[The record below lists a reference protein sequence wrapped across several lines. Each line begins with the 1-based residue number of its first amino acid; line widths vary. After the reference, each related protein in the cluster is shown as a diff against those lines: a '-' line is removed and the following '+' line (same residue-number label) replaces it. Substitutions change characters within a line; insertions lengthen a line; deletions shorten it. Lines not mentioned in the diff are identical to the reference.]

1 MCESSGKVPH
11 QTSASGPG
19 DLGWSACKP
28 WHADPWWFY
37 LILNNQFLQ
46 FFYLRL
52 CTLADLVNLGLQLIL
67 QGGREGLLYWN
78 ITILSFQLNRTIRPT
93 NELRIQLRSSWD
105 PGLPPHTL
113 SFRKPH
119 RWGSPSLLFIFCD
132 PDLIHSS
139 LMFKLLDL
147 FDEPP
152 IHNLFV
158 VEINGH

>member
-46 FFYLRL
+46 FFYLLL

-78 ITILSFQLNRTIRPT
+78 ITIFTFLSFQLNRTIPT
-93 NELRIQLRSSWD
+93 NELRHPASFFMRSRAATTHSVFPKAPQVRKSSFPFSLSSLSLISSTPVLCLNSWICLMN
-105 PGLPPHTL
+105 LPYTT
-113 SFRKPH
+113 
-119 RWGSPSLLFIFCD
+119 SLL
-132 PDLIHSS
+132 LR
-139 LMFKLLDL
+139 
-147 FDEPP
+147 
-152 IHNLFV
+152 
-158 VEINGH
+158 

>member
-78 ITILSFQLNRTIRPT
+78 ITIFTFLSFQLNRTIPK
-93 NELRIQLRSSWD
+93 NKLRHPASFFMRSRAATTHSVFPKAPQVRKSSFPFYLSSVILISSTPVLCLNSWICLMKLPYTTYLLLR
-105 PGLPPHTL
+105 
-113 SFRKPH
+113 
-119 RWGSPSLLFIFCD
+119 
-132 PDLIHSS
+132 
-139 LMFKLLDL
+139 
-147 FDEPP
+147 
-152 IHNLFV
+152 
-158 VEINGH
+158 

>member
-78 ITILSFQLNRTIRPT
+78 ITIFTFLSFQLNRTIPT
-93 NELRIQLRSSWD
+93 NELQHPASFFMRSRAATTHSVFPKAPQVRKSSFPFSLSSVSLISSTPVLCLNSWICLMN
-105 PGLPPHTL
+105 LPYTT
-113 SFRKPH
+113 
-119 RWGSPSLLFIFCD
+119 SLL
-132 PDLIHSS
+132 LR
-139 LMFKLLDL
+139 
-147 FDEPP
+147 
-152 IHNLFV
+152 
-158 VEINGH
+158 

>member
-52 CTLADLVNLGLQLIL
+52 CTLADIFNLGLQLIL

-78 ITILSFQLNRTIRPT
+78 ITIFTFIYVIPIEQNYTYEWITTSSFVLH
-93 NELRIQLRSSWD
+93 EIQ
-105 PGLPPHTL
+105 GCHHTL
-113 SFRKPH
+113 CLSE
-119 RWGSPSLLFIFCD
+119 SPTGEEVLPFSLSSVI
-132 PDLIHSS
+132 LISS
-139 LMFKLLDL
+139 TPVLCLNSWICLMNLPYTTYLLL
-147 FDEPP
+147 R
-152 IHNLFV
+152 
-158 VEINGH
+158 